1 MATIPH
7 RNALLQSN
15 PRWCHEVRHQG
26 QTTSRHSVL
35 KAAKVKKEQCDLPP
49 QPIGPHFIDIGVK
62 VVVPNTPV
70 VIAEG
75 AAASGAAAASC
86 ATTRIVVEPRQLF
99 PIVEGFFGPLRVP
112 LPRTSAVLDAEYGQE
127 WRTKY
132 AVKTLSRRSGVGKY
146 VCVLDPHCRRA
157 IHPAVPLKGCPTYLG
172 CFHGAGFDASSAD
185 VVWRWL

>member
-99 PIVEGFFGPLRVP
+99 PSVTASSDSSASHFLVP
-112 LPRTSAVLDAEYGQE
+112 APYS
-127 WRTKY
+127 
-132 AVKTLSRRSGVGKY
+132 TLSMARSGAPSM
-146 VCVLDPHCRRA
+146 LSRH
-157 IHPAVPLKGCPTYLG
+157 
-172 CFHGAGFDASSAD
+172 
-185 VVWRWL
+185 

>member
-15 PRWCHEVRHQG
+15 PRWCHEARHQG
-26 QTTSRHSVL
+26 EVGRSSVL
-35 KAAKVKKEQCDLPP
+35 KAAKVKRERGEKPP

-62 VVVPNTPV
+62 VVVPNKPV
-70 VIAEG
+70 VITEG
-75 AAASGAAAASC
+75 AAARGAAAASGA
-86 ATTRIVVEPRQLF
+86 TKGIVVEPRQLF

-112 LPRTSAVLDAEYGQE
+112 LPRTSAVLDAEYGPE

-132 AVKTLSRRSGVGKY
+132 AVKTLSPKSGVAKY
-146 VCVLDPHCRRA
+146 KAVLDPHCRRA
-157 IHPAVPLKGCPTYLG
+157 IHPAVPLQGCPTYLG
-172 CFHGAGFDASSAD
+172 CFHGAGCDASPTD